1 MARVIASSW
10 AGDQLDDAITNNN
23 AAVVIG
29 AWRSFLVVG
38 LAALIVWMMNR
49 RNLAARAAG
58 WAFVALLAV
67 DFFSVEKQYFIF
79 SPQASM
85 LYASDPALEYVRR
98 QPQPGR
104 VISEVLA
111 PTYRPDPMLHND
123 GPMAHGI
130 RLALGYHGNEIGR
143 FQHLCGAT
151 PDTRCEPQIVFSP
164 TFWRHE
170 NVQYLYTNADTEQ
183 IKQIFSAPIAKLV
196 GPVQDAGG
204 NAVYLYKLPG
214 ENPLAWLA
222 PVFVKAPEDQIFA
235 AVLNPQF
242 DPTRVAVLDTNSRI
256 PAQQIAA
263 PPPPLSSPVHVTGYA
278 PGVIQLQIDSS
289 PPAGSALIV
298 SENFF
303 PGWTATVDGKPA
315 PTDRVDYNLI
325 GVQLPANAKRVV
337 LRFDDAAYQRGKV
350 ITLLALAGGIV
361 ILVFGVVTDRR
372 RQQVPA

>member
-1 MARVIASSW
+1 
-10 AGDQLDDAITNNN
+10 
-23 AAVVIG
+23 
-29 AWRSFLVVG
+29 
-38 LAALIVWMMNR
+38 
-49 RNLAARAAG
+49 
-58 WAFVALLAV
+58 
-67 DFFSVEKQYFIF
+67 
-79 SPQASM
+79 
-85 LYASDPALEYVRR
+85 
-98 QPQPGR
+98 
-104 VISEVLA
+104 
-111 PTYRPDPMLHND
+111 
-123 GPMAHGI
+123 
-130 RLALGYHGNEIGR
+130 
-143 FQHLCGAT
+143 
-151 PDTRCEPQIVFSP
+151 VFSP